1 MAPFG
6 VIADDFTGASD
17 VAVQFKKEGFNTIV
31 LTDMQSLKEAKNF
44 DVVVIDAESRNET
57 SEAAVNKMKDI
68 VRSLKKFGVEIVYKK
83 IDSTLRGNIGAELD
97 AVMDELG
104 SEAAIVV
111 PAFPVTGRT
120 TVNGKHLVEGI
131 PMEETEFARD
141 PLHPVKESHIA
152 TLIGPQTKRK
162 VAEIYLPKVRE
173 GSESLKLEIENRK
186 QAGFEVVVVDAET
199 PADLK
204 EIAKAALDLR
214 ALSCGSA
221 GLAEGI
227 SYWLSS
233 SLRKRR
239 LLIVSGSVNSV
250 TLNQIQAA
258 EKTTNVKVLEPDLIR
273 ILRSAKDFDA
283 EVGRLVDK
291 AGEAFS
297 RGKDIILRLAASRE
311 DLFQALRFGA
321 ELGMQEPET
330 GRSILSLL
338 GRACRRLLDD
348 QEIDGLMLVGGDTAI
363 EVINSIGAR
372 GITIEGEVLP
382 GIPLGRLIG
391 GRLAGL
397 PTVTKAGGFGGEDA
411 LIVSIRKLRT
421 YSLSLGPLPS
431 TI

>member
-1 MAPFG
+1 
-6 VIADDFTGASD
+6 V
-17 VAVQFKKEGFNTIV
+17 
-31 LTDMQSLKEAKNF
+31 
-44 DVVVIDAESRNET
+44 
-57 SEAAVNKMKDI
+57 KDI

-97 AVMDELG
+97 AVIDELG
-104 SEAAIVV
+104 CEVAIVV
-111 PAFPVTGRT
+111 PAFPETGRT

-131 PMEETEFARD
+131 PLEETEFARD
-141 PLHPVKESHIA
+141 PLHPVKESQIA

-162 VAEIYLPKVRE
+162 VAEICLPKVRE
-173 GSESLKLEIENRK
+173 GAESLKLEIENRK

-227 SYWLSS
+227 SYCLSF
-233 SLRKRR
+233 SLRRRR

-258 EKTTNVKVLEPDLIR
+258 EKSTNVKVLEPDLIR
-273 ILRSAKDFDA
+273 ILRSANDFDA
-283 EVGRLVDK
+283 EVGRLADK

-311 DLFQALRFGA
+311 DLFQAFRFGA
-321 ELGMQEPET
+321 ELGMQEPKT

-338 GRACRRLLDD
+338 GRVCRRLLDD
-348 QEIDGLMLVGGDTAI
+348 DEIEGLVLVGGDTAI

-391 GRLAGL
+391 GRFAGL

-421 YSLSLGPLPS
+421 YSLNLGPLPS
-431 TI
+431 TM